1 MKIETLCVNP
11 FVAVIDDVFDAELA
25 NRIITIGK
33 PLMRRA
39 RVIDQEAREFSTICA
54 QLSW

>member
-25 NRIITIGK
+25 NRIITLGK

-39 RVIDQEAREFSTICA
+39 RVID
-54 QLSW
+54 